1 MNVSTLAARGLLV
14 GLVLLTPACGSSS
27 AQAPSGARAE
37 GEPVQVFV
45 RNDNIRDIEV
55 YLDRDG
61 RRRRIGIV
69 TGKDDVRL
77 SLDRALFP
85 GQGRLRFA
93 LVPFG
98 QGAAVLTRPV
108 LVNRGESVVI
118 TIGIDMALTRVEVRR

>member
-1 MNVSTLAARGLLV
+1 MNVPTLAARGLLV
-14 GLVLLTPACGSSS
+14 GLVLLTPACGSGS
-27 AQAPSGARAE
+27 AQAPAGASTGNAPLE
-37 GEPVQVFV
+37 VIV

-61 RRRRIGIV
+61 RRRRLGIV

-77 SLDRALFP
+77 SLDRTLFS

-98 QGAAVLTRPV
+98 RGAAILTRPV